1 LWDNYNFNKIRQN
14 NKKPEYIKIIIDQ
27 MKVKS
32 VLNTVAI
39 SENQM
44 IFSIDELK
52 EKGLSYYKINQMVDQ
67 GVLVKLNKKFYENKM
82 FRGEESEFYYAYA
95 YVPDGVVCLLS
106 AAVYYNLSSYRPD
119 AIDVA
124 IPRKARVSTLPDWPE
139 IHVCYFTDDRFE
151 AGIETIADGN
161 NQFRIYDIEKTVV
174 DVVYYREKVGIPETK
189 EVLTTYLRRKD
200 RNLNRLIRYAEML
213 KCGDVMKKYLEVLV

>member
-1 LWDNYNFNKIRQN
+1 MIWNIQFIRD
-14 NKKPEYIKIIIDQ
+14 E

-32 VLNTVAI
+32 VLNAVAI